1 MIPYDVHRFVNRHE
15 DMVEWEKRSREVLGD
30 TPRPDSRRRFSLFSL
45 LKPSGDSN
53 RGDDVL
59 SGD

>member
-30 TPRPDSRRRFSLFSL
+30 TPRLDARRRFSLFSL
-45 LKPSGDSN
+45 FKSSGEGH
-53 RGDDVL
+53 RGDDAV